1 MTDEDADAHI
11 TRMHSH
17 YYSNLYAYPRV
28 GFFIC
33 SANIRLDKFSGN
45 TARLLVGIDNDKDV
59 HTGLSSVVKGSDRY
73 HGQICRRAVE

>member
-1 MTDEDADAHI
+1 
-11 TRMHSH
+11 MHSH
-17 YYSNLYAYPRV
+17 YYVNSYAYLRA

-59 HTGLSSVVKGSDRY
+59 RAGLGVVKGTDRY
-73 HGQICRRAVE
+73 HGQIFGLVVAPRELQWNNILQ

>member
-11 TRMHSH
+11 TRMHSQ
-17 YYSNLYAYPRV
+17 YYANLYAYPRA

-45 TARLLVGIDNDKDV
+45 TARLMVGIDNDKDV
-59 HTGLSSVVKGSDRY
+59 RTGLGVVKGSDRC
-73 HGQICRRAVE
+73 HGQTCRRIVE